1 MPNYGDPAYWDQRYR
16 EQEGT
21 TFDWLED
28 YEAIEPLI
36 EGIFEKVMPG
46 SEGELTKWKESVKI
60 LNLGCGNSILP
71 EELYDKGFKNIYN
84 NDISATVIE

>member
-21 TFDWLED
+21 TFDWYEFTFKYFIRLED

-36 EGIFEKVMPG
+36 E
-46 SEGELTKWKESVKI
+46 
-60 LNLGCGNSILP
+60 
-71 EELYDKGFKNIYN
+71 
-84 NDISATVIE
+84 